1 MEELLAMAN
10 NFIVESSEQKL
21 NTMSIG
27 VAVTRITGGTARWAS
42 TLGPI
47 KLGLLLGL
55 IALAGASSEAR
66 AVMLQSLSDAFLQV
80 TVFVALTLAVFYIL
94 QAVFRIDA
102 EALLARYALWQ
113 VPIAAFLGMLPG
125 CGGAVMVITQ
135 YIRGGISFGA
145 VVAVL
150 TATMGDAAFLLLA
163 QAPLTGLGIF
173 ATGFVVGIIS
183 GYIVDMIHGTD
194 FLRYRHDE
202 SRQTRSLAARRVD
215 SILWRRLWW
224 AFLLPGLF
232 FGILIAFQVDTEAI
246 LGTGAGIDIAVWCGV
261 IGAIISLLL
270 WGMISTDPTQTK
282 KPIDESSSK
291 RERVSDAFARVAG
304 DTCFVTVWV
313 IFAYL
318 LYELGVLF
326 SGVDLQVVFS
336 VWGPLVPLIAILV
349 GFIPGC
355 GPQVIVAAMY
365 LNGTVPLSAE
375 LGNAISN
382 DGDALFPAIA
392 MAPKAAVIAT
402 LYSGV
407 PALIV
412 AYSYYWLFE

>member
-1 MEELLAMAN
+1 MAN
-10 NFIVESSEQKL
+10 NLSENSIRQKAHP
-21 NTMSIG
+21 SPIG
-27 VAVTRITGGTARWAS
+27 IAITRLTEVTVRWTS
-42 TLGPI
+42 KVGPI
-47 KLGLLLGL
+47 KLGLLIGL
-55 IALAGASSEAR
+55 LALAGGWPEAR
-66 AVMLQSLSDAFLQV
+66 ALMVQSLADAFLQV
-80 TVFVALTLAVFYIL
+80 TVFVALTLAIFYVL
-94 QAVFRIDA
+94 QAVFKVDA

-113 VPIAAFLGMLPG
+113 VPIAALLGMLPG

-163 QAPLTGLGIF
+163 QAPLAGLGIF

-183 GYIVDMIHGTD
+183 GYVVDMIHGTD
-194 FLRYRHDE
+194 FLRYRDDE
-202 SRQTRSLAARRVD
+202 DRPIRSLASRRVD
-215 SILWRRLWW
+215 SIHWRGLWW

-232 FGILIAFQVDTEAI
+232 LGILIAFQVDTQA
-246 LGTGAGIDIAVWCGV
+246 LTGTVADVDVAVWVGV

-270 WGMISTDPTQTK
+270 WCMISTDEPQDGKLADQTSTDK
-282 KPIDESSSK
+282 
-291 RERVSDAFARVAG
+291 ERVADALARVAG

-318 LYELGVLF
+318 IYELGVLF
-326 SGVDLQVVFS
+326 SGVDLQAVFS
-336 VWGPLVPLIAILV
+336 VWGPLVPLIAIVV

-365 LNGTVPLSAE
+365 LNGAVPFSAE

-392 MAPKAAVIAT
+392 MAPKAALIAT
-402 LYSGV
+402 LYSAV
-407 PALIV
+407 PAIIV
-412 AYSYYWLFE
+412 AYGYYWLFE

>member
-1 MEELLAMAN
+1 MVSNEDSGYSLALGGFAYDCFDRLWTSVCIN
-10 NFIVESSEQKL
+10 PYIHSDVSYADTQNGSLFRYADSVKDNSFSALFRDLAIFFG
-21 NTMSIG
+21 SILG
-27 VAVTRITGGTARWAS
+27 FVAGF
-42 TLGPI
+42 
-47 KLGLLLGL
+47 LLGTF
-55 IALAGASSEAR
+55 AS
-66 AVMLQSLSDAFLQV
+66 
-80 TVFVALTLAVFYIL
+80 
-94 QAVFRIDA
+94 
-102 EALLARYALWQ
+102 
-113 VPIAAFLGMLPG
+113 
-125 CGGAVMVITQ
+125 
-135 YIRGGISFGA
+135 
-145 VVAVL
+145 
-150 TATMGDAAFLLLA
+150 
-163 QAPLTGLGIF
+163 
-173 ATGFVVGIIS
+173 
-183 GYIVDMIHGTD
+183 
-194 FLRYRHDE
+194 
-202 SRQTRSLAARRVD
+202 
-215 SILWRRLWW
+215 
-224 AFLLPGLF
+224 
-232 FGILIAFQVDTEAI
+232 
-246 LGTGAGIDIAVWCGV
+246 IDIAVWFGV

-270 WGMISTDPTQTK
+270 WGMISTDQTQTGK
-282 KPIDESSSK
+282 QIDENSSN

-326 SGVDLQVVFS
+326 SGVDLQAMFS
-336 VWGPLVPLIAILV
+336 VWGPMVPLIAILV

-402 LYSGV
+402 LYSAV

>member
-10 NFIVESSEQKL
+10 NFIVESPEQKMH
-21 NTMSIG
+21 TMSIG

-42 TLGPI
+42 TLGPM

-55 IALAGASSEAR
+55 IALAGASPEAR

-173 ATGFVVGIIS
+173 ATGFVVGILS
-183 GYIVDMIHGTD
+183 GYVVDMIHGTD
-194 FLRYRHDE
+194 FLRYRNDE
-202 SRQTRSLAARRVD
+202 ARPTRILAARRVD

-224 AFLLPGLF
+224 AFLVPGLF
-232 FGILIAFQVDTEAI
+232 FGILIAFQVDTEAM
-246 LGTGAGIDIAVWCGV
+246 LGTVASIDIAVWVGV

-270 WGMISTDPTQTK
+270 WGMISTDQTQTG
-282 KPIDESSSK
+282 KPIDENSSN

-326 SGVDLQVVFS
+326 SGVDIQAVFS

-402 LYSGV
+402 LYSAV

>member
-10 NFIVESSEQKL
+10 NFIVESPEQKMH
-21 NTMSIG
+21 TMSIG
-27 VAVTRITGGTARWAS
+27 VAVTRITGGTARWAA
-42 TLGPI
+42 TLGPM

-55 IALAGASSEAR
+55 IALASASPDAR

-173 ATGFVVGIIS
+173 ATGFIVGILS
-183 GYIVDMIHGTD
+183 GYVVDMIHGTD
-194 FLRYRHDE
+194 FLRYRNDE
-202 SRQTRSLAARRVD
+202 ARPTRILAARRVD

-224 AFLLPGLF
+224 AFLVPGLF
-232 FGILIAFQVDTEAI
+232 FGILIAFQVDTEAM
-246 LGTGAGIDIAVWCGV
+246 LGTVASIDIAVWFGV

-270 WGMISTDPTQTK
+270 WGMISTDQTQTG
-282 KPIDESSSK
+282 KPIDENSSN

-326 SGVDLQVVFS
+326 SGVDIQAVFS

-402 LYSGV
+402 LYSAV